1 MRQIV
6 LRQSEDEAA
15 TNEMV
20 ENLRKLYVGEYLR
33 MYPDRTSGVISNLE
47 L

>member
-20 ENLRKLYVGEYLR
+20 ENLRKLYVEEYLR
-33 MYPDRTSGVISNLE
+33 MYPDRSSEI
-47 L
+47 